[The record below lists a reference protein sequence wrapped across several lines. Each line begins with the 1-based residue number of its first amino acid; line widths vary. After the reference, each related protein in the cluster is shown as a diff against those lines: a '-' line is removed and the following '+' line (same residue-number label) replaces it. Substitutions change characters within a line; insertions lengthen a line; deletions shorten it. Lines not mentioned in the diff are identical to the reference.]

1 MAGPGDNSRG
11 KPRSNAGTD
20 NFKRSVTV
28 CMRAIAGDHEL
39 EIAFAKDKPAL
50 AGNRARLPELPK
62 KPSRKDIG
70 VTRGL
75 GDSMALRRACHDM
88 RIHTRLAPEGRQARA
103 IFDAVEQ
110 ARVEA
115 IGARA
120 MSGVAA
126 NLGSM
131 LEDKLA
137 KANLAEVRDKA
148 DAPIEEAIAL
158 MVRERLTG
166 KAAPKSGERIVDLW
180 REWVESKAAADI
192 DALLEKLDDQQAFG
206 RVVRDML

>member
-11 KPRSNAGTD
+11 KPRSNTGTD

-62 KPSRKDIG
+62 KPSRGDIA

-75 GDSMALRRACHDM
+75 GDSMALRRACHDI
-88 RIHTRLAPEGRQARA
+88 RVHTRLAPEGRQARA

-131 LEDKLA
+131 IEDKLA
-137 KANLAEVRDKA
+137 RANLADVRDKA

-166 KAAPKSGERIVDLW
+166 SAVPKSGERVVNLW
-180 REWVESKAAADI
+180 REWVEQKAGTDI
-192 DALLEKLDDQQAFG
+192 DHLL
-206 RVVRDML
+206 